1 MKITKREKTKKVI
14 IKNASIGGKNDLV
27 IQTMCKNKTS
37 NYQDVIDE
45 ILEYEKLGCE
55 IIRISILDEDDANA
69 IKMIKEKI
77 NIPLVADIHF
87 DYKLAILSILNGAD
101 KIRINPG
108 NIKNIDNLKKIIN
121 TAKDKNI
128 PIRIGINTGSLNYK
142 NVKDIIRVMLKYIKI
157 FEDAK
162 FYNLVLSIK
171 SSDLD
176 ILYKSNIMLSK
187 KTKYPLHI
195 GLTESGDLISGI
207 TKSSIVLDKLIKK
220 GIGDTIRVSLP
231 GKRENEISVCKTI
244 ISLNNIK
251 KYPEI
256 IACPSCGRNTH
267 DMKQVLD
274 FVKDYLKKEN
284 KNIKVAIM
292 GCIVNGI
299 GEAGQSDIGVFPK
312 GDKLIIYKDNKYLK
326 SVSSNTDAIAEIK
339 KLIDDFE
346 GD

>member
-14 IKNASIGGKNDLV
+14 IKNTSIGGKNDLV

-55 IIRISILDEDDANA
+55 IIRISILDEEDANA
-69 IKMIKEKI
+69 IKIIKGKI

-108 NIKNIDNLKKIIN
+108 NIKNTNNLKKIIN
-121 TAKDKNI
+121 AAKDKNI

-142 NVKDIIRVMLKYIKI
+142 NVKDIIRVMLRYIKI
-157 FEDAK
+157 FENEN

-207 TKSSIVLDKLIKK
+207 AKSSIVLDKLIKK

-256 IACPSCGRNTH
+256 IACPSCGRNNH
-267 DMKQVLD
+267 DMKEVLD

-284 KNIKVAIM
+284 KNIKVAVM

-312 GDKLIIYKDNKYLK
+312 DDKLIIYKDNKYLK

-339 KLIDDFE
+339 KLIDNFK

>member
-14 IKNASIGGKNDLV
+14 IKNTSIGGKNDLV

-55 IIRISILDEDDANA
+55 IIRISILDEEDANA
-69 IKMIKEKI
+69 IKIIKEKI

-121 TAKDKNI
+121 AAKDKSI

-142 NVKDIIRVMLKYIKI
+142 NVKDIIRVMLRYIKI
-157 FEDAK
+157 FENEK

-207 TKSSIVLDKLIKK
+207 AKSSIVLDKLIKK
-220 GIGDTIRVSLP
+220 GIGNTIRVSLP

-256 IACPSCGRNTH
+256 IACPSCGRNNH
-267 DMKQVLD
+267 DMKEVLD

-312 GDKLIIYKDNKYLK
+312 DDKLIIYKDNKYLK

-339 KLIDDFE
+339 KLIDNFK

>member
-14 IKNASIGGKNDLV
+14 IKNTSIGGKNDLV

-55 IIRISILDEDDANA
+55 IIRISILDEEDANA
-69 IKMIKEKI
+69 IKIIKEKI

-108 NIKNIDNLKKIIN
+108 NIKNTNNLKKIIN
-121 TAKDKNI
+121 AAKDKNI

-157 FEDAK
+157 FENEK

-207 TKSSIVLDKLIKK
+207 AKSSIVLDKLIKK
-220 GIGDTIRVSLP
+220 GIGNTIRVSLP

-256 IACPSCGRNTH
+256 IACPSCGRNNH
-267 DMKQVLD
+267 DMKEVLD

-312 GDKLIIYKDNKYLK
+312 GDKLIIYKDNQYLK

-339 KLIDDFE
+339 KLIDNFK